1 MLAKKALNNLKR
13 AEPKQIAGRMLHGH
27 SSIVGAML
35 WMFAVSVLLTFA
47 LGWIPLAG
55 PFIGP
60 AVGGYIGGRRAGSIV
75 RAMLAAMLPVL
86 LLSILILG
94 IGAIAASF
102 TDLPV
107 LGAVAAVVAGAAVLI
122 LIIHNLVLFLSA
134 LVGGLVRK
142 LEEV

>member
-1 MLAKKALNNLKR
+1 MLAKKALNNIKR
-13 AEPKQIAGRMLHGH
+13 AEPKEMAGRMLHGH

-47 LGWIPLAG
+47 LGWVPLLG

-60 AVGGYIGGRRAGSIV
+60 AVGGYIGGRRAGSIT
-75 RAMLAAMLPVL
+75 RAMLAAMLPAL

-94 IGAIAASF
+94 IGVVAAALA
-102 TDLPV
+102 DLPV
-107 LGAVAAVVAGAAVLI
+107 LGVVASVVAGAVVLI

-134 LVGGLVRK
+134 LIGGLVRK
-142 LEEV
+142 SEEV